1 MKAFTCI
8 TPEPRVEV
16 IDQDPGLFSSPVV
29 EEVILSVDE
38 DFVEAGMDP
47 GIIEGRLDDW
57 KRDAN
62 DVDE

>member
-1 MKAFTCI
+1 M
-8 TPEPRVEV
+8 